1 MNEPDSSNNTTR
13 FKTSVRRMIVKNLQR
28 TPITR
33 SVKNNKAFQETLGT
47 DELRTNPWHQFTV
60 ATKLL
65 RWHLI
70 FVGF

>member
-1 MNEPDSSNNTTR
+1 
-13 FKTSVRRMIVKNLQR
+13 MIVKNLQR